1 MSRFAHEAWAD
12 TPVKTTIG
20 AMLILAA
27 GLACYWV
34 MLP

>member
-1 MSRFAHEAWAD
+1 MTTFAREAWAD
-12 TPVKTTIG
+12 TPVLTTIG

-27 GLACYWV
+27 GLAWYWV